1 MGNLSVAQQQMVE
14 IAKALS
20 VNARIIIMDEPMA
33 ALTKRE
39 SEELYR
45 ITRKLRDEGVS
56 IIFISLL
63 LLHYPCIL
71 FYL

>member
-1 MGNLSVAQQQMVE
+1 MHEAARKLLVELGSDIDPRTEMGSLSVAQQQIVE

-20 VNARIIIMDEPMA
+20 TQGEDRHHGRADGG

-45 ITRKLRDEGVS
+45 IT
-56 IIFISLL
+56 
-63 LLHYPCIL
+63 
-71 FYL
+71 